1 MQRLLTNAWDTC
13 CRAGPPSPPVHRPVH
28 ATSLAPGPVVPLNPK
43 LFPEGHPERNAPIVS
58 ALASLAG
65 DEVLHCLQGMRESV
79 SLCAAALAAGRRP
92 QRARCVHFG
101 SATAPCFGW
110 LLLTLTPS
118 ARNLEQIPA
127 ANSMRTGDNL
137 TTVVVRQRCQLL
149 HCAAGPAAAL
159 LELETPNF
167 PPTELVCTCFPAL
180 QLVQRG
186 LFVATTSVTITN
198 WLGSCAVACD
208 TGERARGLPASG
220 LTAVLLC
227 SKVQAALLRLL
238 GANLLTQ
245 MPALSPLPSLP
256 RPCSARVA
264 RGAR

>member
-1 MQRLLTNAWDTC
+1 MCTLAVPLPHALAGFLLT
-13 CRAGPPSPPVHRPVH
+13 
-28 ATSLAPGPVVPLNPK
+28 
-43 LFPEGHPERNAPIVS
+43 F
-58 ALASLAG
+58 
-65 DEVLHCLQGMRESV
+65 
-79 SLCAAALAAGRRP
+79 
-92 QRARCVHFG
+92 
-101 SATAPCFGW
+101 
-110 LLLTLTPS
+110 TPS

-137 TTVVVRQRCQLL
+137 TTVVVRQRCQPL

-245 MPALSPLPSLP
+245 MPALSVAPRPPCPAPAAPGWPAAPADVSAARLTWPPIVSTNIFDVSWVYNMRCVRWVGGKRLVARRAVLCRTVDIEGASLAPGELP
-256 RPCSARVA
+256 RPACDPLLCSRALAARSC
-264 RGAR
+264 RLLC